1 MMKKIKWHRSDSI
14 GSTNTYLRELN
25 GGDPAYDYEV
35 AVADFQTAG
44 RGQKGNTWESEQ
56 GKNLLFSILAHPKG
70 IKVQEQFYISEA
82 IALAV
87 SDAVIA
93 AAGPE
98 YAAGFSVKWSNDIY
112 YKDCKMAGILIEN
125 TLQGSSILDTVV
137 GVGLDV
143 NQEVFVSDAPN
154 PISLKNITGRDYD
167 RDALLDDIIARFIGY
182 MELDTP
188 SKRAGVD
195 ELYRSRLYR
204 RQGYYKFRDEN
215 GVFEACIEGIRP
227 DGCLM
232 LQTRSGEHRTY
243 EFKQVQFVLDLKN
256 HPHHT

>member
-1 MMKKIKWHRSDSI
+1 MSKIKWHRSDSI

-44 RGQKGNTWESEQ
+44 REQ

-98 YAAGFSVKWSNDIY
+98 YGAGFSVKWSNDIY

-188 SKRAGVD
+188 SQRAGVD

-204 RQGYYKFRDEN
+204 REGYHKFRDAQGE
-215 GVFEACIEGIRP
+215 FDACIEGIRP
-227 DGCLM
+227 DGCLK
-232 LQTRSGEHRTY
+232 LLTRSGEHRTY
-243 EFKQVQFVLDLKN
+243 EFKQVQFVLDLKSN
-256 HPHHT
+256 PHHPGEPVR

>member
-25 GGDPAYDYEV
+25 SGDPAYDYEV

-93 AAGPE
+93 VAGPE
-98 YAAGFSVKWSNDIY
+98 YAADFSVKWSNDIY
-112 YKDCKMAGILIEN
+112 YKDFKMAGILIEN

-188 SKRAGVD
+188 SQRAGVD

-204 RQGYYKFRDEN
+204 RSSVMHKESL
-215 GVFEACIEGIRP
+215 RP
-227 DGCLM
+227 A
-232 LQTRSGEHRTY
+232 
-243 EFKQVQFVLDLKN
+243 LKESV
-256 HPHHT
+256 PMAA